1 MNRDTRPGP
10 GVDTAPAGWRKS
22 SHSAANAN
30 CLEVNLTQLDLV
42 HIRDSKDRGAGPTI
56 TVTRREWA
64 TVVDQI
70 ASATS

>member
-10 GVDTAPAGWRKS
+10 GVDPALAGWRKS
-22 SHSAANAN
+22 SRSAANAN
-30 CLEVNLTQLDLV
+30 CVEVNLTQLDFV

-56 TVTRREWA
+56 TVTRRQWA
-64 TVVDQI
+64 TLVDQI

>member
-10 GVDTAPAGWRKS
+10 GVDPAPAGWRKS
-22 SHSAANAN
+22 SRSSGGAN
-30 CLEVNLTQLDLV
+30 CVEINFAQPDFV

-56 TVTRREWA
+56 TVTRRQWG
-64 TVVDQI
+64 TLIDQI